1 MTPVT
6 QSKLSRATPEQQ
18 EKNSGTLKLKN
29 FSKMNVKNQIG
40 GARVEPETELMEMEE
55 SEPAAMT
62 ITKVKK
68 SGGSNQGEHL
78 EIFSLNNFE
87 IFCQER
93 RSTCPVCPPP
103 APPLPPT
110 RPEPEPPPSPSLRLA
125 ARLVSRSPTTSRS
138 LQVTVTALITL
149 SQSFSLQEVAVRR
162 FSGPGSRPRCP
173 APSTA
178 GPGSRPSPA
187 PPATAST
194 TRTVSR

>member
-68 SGGSNQGEHL
+68 SGGSTNQGQSYYYYMGSIENL
-78 EIFSLNNFE
+78 PFFSRTFQNFP
-87 IFCQER
+87 FF
-93 RSTCPVCPPP
+93 
-103 APPLPPT
+103 L
-110 RPEPEPPPSPSLRLA
+110 
-125 ARLVSRSPTTSRS
+125 
-138 LQVTVTALITL
+138 
-149 SQSFSLQEVAVRR
+149 
-162 FSGPGSRPRCP
+162 
-173 APSTA
+173 
-178 GPGSRPSPA
+178 
-187 PPATAST
+187 
-194 TRTVSR
+194 